1 MVNPL
6 LPRLLISLAI
16 AGVAAFSAWR
26 AAQALSG
33 GAPDGM
39 RFRPRRGKGAG
50 QAVDDDSPVVVDSD
64 TIARTRD
71 ALSGATLDPAAEIFR
86 CADCQSFYAVAS
98 VRALADENGARCINC
113 GSMER
118 IPVQVVARQ

>member
-1 MVNPL
+1 MLNPL

-26 AAQALSG
+26 AAQELSS
-33 GAPDGM
+33 GAKEGS
-39 RFRPRRGKGAG
+39 RYRPRGGKGARDTG
-50 QAVDDDSPVVVDSD
+50 KGEPVMVDRAA
-64 TIARTRD
+64 IARTRD
-71 ALSGATLDPAAEIFR
+71 ALSGATLDPDAEIFR

-98 VRALADENGARCINC
+98 VRALAEENGARCINC

-118 IPVQVVARQ
+118 IAVQVAARQ

>member
-1 MVNPL
+1 MINPV

-26 AAQALSG
+26 AAQGLSSRESG
-33 GAPDGM
+33 EA
-39 RFRPRRGKGAG
+39 RFRPRRGKGARHRVG
-50 QAVDDDSPVVVDSD
+50 DAEVVIVDRQ
-64 TIARTRD
+64 TIARSRD

-98 VRALADENGARCINC
+98 VRALAEENAARCINC
-113 GSMER
+113 GSIER
-118 IPVQVVARQ
+118 IAVQVVDGQ